1 MRGVLYTGVREV
13 SFETRLRTKCMFV
26 FASCKDIDWGWS
38 VRLRLQNEMWQTNLL
53 SHTMSAPCNLQGNLK
68 DRFLRRSTGSYS
80 NHGDAPKKLDRS
92 QQTNRAPRRSKQRQ
106 AVVFVIN
113 SIVKES
119 QGKERKAQW
128 KAKGPATKRSSLLSS
143 SSDPPPL
150 LVFLLR
156 PEGIRLVSFVVLE
169 Y

>member
-1 MRGVLYTGVREV
+1 MPPIIITSMRRTAHLDEASREL
-13 SFETRLRTKCMFV
+13 E
-26 FASCKDIDWGWS
+26 
-38 VRLRLQNEMWQTNLL
+38 Q
-53 SHTMSAPCNLQGNLK
+53 
-68 DRFLRRSTGSYS
+68 
-80 NHGDAPKKLDRS
+80 
-92 QQTNRAPRRSKQRQ
+92 
-106 AVVFVIN
+106 VVFVIN

-128 KAKGPATKRSSLLSS
+128 EAKGPATKRPSLLSS